1 MGTCS
6 SSGTWTCSAVL
17 LKRETLEG
25 IAAGRIRLAFR
36 RWRRPTVRAGGELR
50 TAIGVLAIEAVDV
63 VAERDIT
70 AAEARAAGYQSRR
83 ELSEALGARSGSN
96 LYRVALGFAGA
107 DPRAALRAQTD
118 LADGDLAAIGQRLAR
133 FDKASRHGAWT
144 ETALRLIASSPGVRA
159 PDLAASPISRAL
171 TASGPRIGARAN
183 RVRDHVRPRPA
194 PASPV
199 APGGR
204 GCRTATRAPLRR
216 LPPSRPARCLRSP

>member
-159 PDLAASPISRAL
+159 PDLAASQGRETQPFKRDVRKLKELGL
-171 TASGPRIGARAN
+171 TESLKVGYRLSPRGLAYLASLDGE
-183 RVRDHVRPRPA
+183 
-194 PASPV
+194 
-199 APGGR
+199 
-204 GCRTATRAPLRR
+204 RTSHRR
-216 LPPSRPARCLRSP
+216 